1 MPLTPKAF
9 DTLVLLL
16 EADGRLVTKEELMEA
31 LWPGT
36 FVSESNLTQT
46 VFLVRKALGET
57 GDQRYVVTVTGRGYR
72 FSESLKRSVVPAATA
87 AADPVT
93 AASRTRWP
101 IVAAASLAL
110 IVAAA
115 GFVWRS
121 FTTPANEPSNGRLML
136 AVLPFENLTGDPGE
150 EYLCDGMTEEMIA
163 QVGRLNPARLGVIA
177 RTSVMRYKDGAA
189 NLGEIGRALGV
200 QYVLEGSVRRDSD
213 RLRITAQLIAV
224 KDLTTLWSQQYD
236 RPRTNLLTVQSE
248 IAQQIANE
256 IQIQLGTR
264 QTRATDLSARDY
276 EVYDLYLQ
284 GRYYW
289 NKRSTEGFKQAV
301 QFFEAAIAKDPNYS
315 RAYAGLADAYALI
328 ASYGIARPSEVVPK
342 ARAAAERAIQLD
354 ESLAEAHTSLALITE
369 NHDWDWATAERQFQR
384 AIELNPN
391 YSTARHWYA
400 EYLGFQGRFDEAL
413 AEIERARKLDPLSL
427 IIAADR
433 GAILYFARQ
442 YDQAIEQFRA
452 VLEIEPTFS
461 RATLII
467 PAYAAKGQFDEALES
482 IEKRRR
488 WHEDPWPWAWAANV
502 HARAGRPEEALRAF
516 TKMQELNRRDKQA
529 PVPLLT
535 TAYAGM
541 GRRDEF
547 FALLENAV
555 RERSSLVVTL
565 KVDPVYDVL
574 RGDPRFAELLRRVR
588 LAP

>member
-16 EADGRLVTKEELMEA
+16 EGDGRLVTKEELMEV

-36 FVSESNLTQT
+36 FVTESNLTQT

-57 GDQRYVVTVTGRGYR
+57 RDQRYIVTVTGRGYR
-72 FSESLKRSVVPAATA
+72 FAESVKPSTAPRA
-87 AADPVT
+87 AAANPVSPT
-93 AASRTRWP
+93 SRIRWP
-101 IVAAASLAL
+101 IVAAVGLVL
-110 IVAAA
+110 IVTAA

-121 FTTPANEPSNGRLML
+121 SVKPSNVPSGGRLML

-163 QVGRLNPARLGVIA
+163 QVGRLDPARLAVIA
-177 RTSVMRYKDGAA
+177 RTSVMRYKDGAT
-189 NLGEIGRALGV
+189 NLSEIGRALGV
-200 QYVLEGSVRRDSD
+200 QYVLTGSVRRDAD

-224 KDLTTLWSQQYD
+224 KDLTPLWSQQYD

-248 IAQQIANE
+248 IAQHIANE

-264 QTRATDLSARDY
+264 QTQVTELSARDY

-284 GRYYW
+284 GRYFW
-289 NKRSTEGFKQAV
+289 NKRTTEGFKQAV
-301 QFFEAAIAKDPNYS
+301 QFFEAAVAKDPNYS

-354 ESLAEAHTSLALITE
+354 EGLAEAHTSLALITE
-369 NHDWDWATAERQFQR
+369 NHDWDWATAERQFRR

-391 YSTARHWYA
+391 YSTAHHWYA

-413 AEIERARKLDPLSL
+413 AEIERARQLDPLSL

-452 VLEIEPTFS
+452 VLDIEPTFS

-467 PAYAAKGQFDEALES
+467 PAYAAKGLFDEALDS

-488 WHEDPWPWAWAANV
+488 WHEDPWPWAWAAHV
-502 HARAGRPEEALRAF
+502 HARAGRPAEALQAF
-516 TKMQELNRRDKQA
+516 NKMQELNRRDMQD

-541 GRRDEF
+541 ERRDEF
-547 FALLENAV
+547 FALLEKAV
-555 RERSSLVVTL
+555 LERSPLVVTL
-565 KVDPVYDVL
+565 KVDPVYDAL